1 MSSEVP
7 LLDFDR
13 LLAPVSEDRPSGE
26 SLQYSGLFDEIRE
39 ARRADDVLEQ
49 GDWKRELKVADWD
62 EAVALSTD
70 ALLTKTKD
78 LQVGAW
84 LAEGLTM
91 LHGFAG
97 ARDGL
102 RLMKGLHEQFWE
114 TCYPEIDE
122 GDMEGRANVLSFF
135 DRQLALS
142 LRKAPLTRA
151 PGMNFSWLEWSES
164 RPFDIPETIAG
175 PLDGD
180 AQTRLTELKRQAA
193 AENKTSGE
201 DFRKAKASTP
211 KVYYE
216 SASKALAQAWDE
228 FQGLDRVM
236 DEKFGRQTPGLSELK
251 KSIEEV
257 RRVVDSILKE
267 KRALEPDAPA
277 GGGAGAE
284 AGKVDGQDGGAVVYR
299 VAGPSGPIRGRGEAL
314 ARLGEVAEFFRQTE
328 PHSPVSYLVQR
339 AITWGQMPLDT
350 WLAEVIKDTT
360 VLGGIKETLGIR
372 QQSE

>member
-1 MSSEVP
+1 MSSEAP

-13 LLAPVSEDRPSGE
+13 LLAPLSDDRPSGE
-26 SLQYSGLFDEIRE
+26 SLQYSGLYDEIRE

-62 EAVALSTD
+62 EAVALATD

-78 LQVGAW
+78 LQVAAW

-91 LHGFAG
+91 LHGYAG

-102 RLMKGLHEQFWE
+102 KVMKALHADFWE

-135 DRQLALS
+135 DRQLALA

-164 RPFDIPETIAG
+164 RPFDVPESTAG

-180 AQTRLTELKRQAA
+180 AQARLSELKRQAA
-193 AENKTSGE
+193 EENKTSGE
-201 DFRKAKASTP
+201 DFRKAKSSTP
-211 KVYYE
+211 KVFYE
-216 SASKALAQAWDE
+216 EASKALAQAWDE
-228 FQGLDRVM
+228 YQGLDRVM
-236 DEKFGRQTPGLSELK
+236 DEKFGRQTPGLGELK
-251 KSIEEV
+251 LALEEV
-257 RRVVDSILKE
+257 RRVVDGILKE
-267 KRALEPDAPA
+267 KRALEPDLPA
-277 GGGAGAE
+277 AGAAGDEVAGAAE
-284 AGKVDGQDGGAVVYR
+284 AGGAVYR
-299 VAGPSGPIRGRGEAL
+299 AAGLTGPLRSRGEAL

-339 AITWGQMPLDT
+339 AITWGQMPLET
-350 WLAEVIKDTT
+350 WLTEVIKDTA
-360 VLGGIKETLGIR
+360 VLDGIRETLGIR
-372 QQSE
+372 PGTE

>member
-1 MSSEVP
+1 MSSEAP

-62 EAVALSTD
+62 EAVALATD

-78 LQVGAW
+78 LQVGSW

-97 ARDGL
+97 CRDGL
-102 RLMKGLHEQFWE
+102 KLMRALHEQFWE

-135 DRQLALS
+135 DRQVALS

-151 PGMNFSWLEWSES
+151 PGMNFSWLEWNES
-164 RPFDIPETIAG
+164 RPYDIPESITG
-175 PLDGD
+175 PLDGE
-180 AQTRLTELKRQAA
+180 AQTRLSELKKRAVE
-193 AENKTSGE
+193 ENKTSGE

-211 KVYYE
+211 KAYYE
-216 SASKALAQAWDE
+216 SSSKALAQAWDE

-267 KRALEPDAPA
+267 KRALEPDALA

-284 AGKVDGQDGGAVVYR
+284 AGEVAGQDGGAVVYR

-314 ARLGEVAEFFRQTE
+314 AKLGEVAEFFRQTE

-339 AITWGQMPLDT
+339 AITWGQMPLET

>member
-13 LLAPVSEDRPSGE
+13 LLAPVSEDRPSGD

-62 EAVALSTD
+62 EAVALATE
-70 ALLTKTKD
+70 AVLTKTKD

-102 RLMKGLHEQFWE
+102 KLMKALHEQFWE

-135 DRQLALS
+135 DRQVALS
-142 LRKAPLTRA
+142 LRKAPMTRA
-151 PGMNFSWLEWSES
+151 PGMNFSWLEWNES
-164 RPFDIPETIAG
+164 RPFDIPESVSG

-180 AQTRLTELKRQAA
+180 AQARLSELKRQAVE
-193 AENKTSGE
+193 ENKTSGE
-201 DFRKAKASTP
+201 DFRKAKSSTP
-211 KVYYE
+211 KAFYE
-216 SASKALAQAWDE
+216 DASKALAQAWDE
-228 FQGLDRVM
+228 FQGLDRMM
-236 DEKFGRQTPGLSELK
+236 DEKFGRQTPGLGELK

-257 RRVVDSILKE
+257 RRVVDGILKE
-267 KRALEPDAPA
+267 KRALEPDAKAA
-277 GGGAGAE
+277 GGAQGALDEGTLDA
-284 AGKVDGQDGGAVVYR
+284 GGAVVYR
-299 VAGPSGPIRGRGEAL
+299 VAGPSGPIRSRSEAL

-339 AITWGQMPLDT
+339 AITWGQMPLET
-350 WLAEVIKDTT
+350 WLADVIKDTG
-360 VLGGIKETLGIR
+360 VLEGIKETLGIR
-372 QQSE
+372 PSTE

>member
-1 MSSEVP
+1 MSSEAP

-13 LLAPVSEDRPSGE
+13 LLAPLSDERPSGE
-26 SLQYSGLFDEIRE
+26 SLQYSGLYDEIRE

-62 EAVALSTD
+62 EVVAPAID
-70 ALLTKTKD
+70 ALQTKTKD
-78 LQVGAW
+78 LQIAAW

-102 RLMKGLHEQFWE
+102 KLMKGLHAEFWD

-135 DRQLALS
+135 DRQLTLA

-151 PGMNFSWLEWSES
+151 PGMAFSWLEWNES
-164 RPFDIPETIAG
+164 RAFDIPESIIG
-175 PLDGD
+175 PLD
-180 AQTRLTELKRQAA
+180 AESLTRLADLKRQATE
-193 AENKTSGE
+193 ENKTSGE

-211 KVYYE
+211 KSYYE
-216 SASKALAQAWDE
+216 DASKTLAQAWDE

-251 KSIEEV
+251 KGIEEV
-257 RRVVDSILKE
+257 RRVVDGILKE

-277 GGGAGAE
+277 AGAEGEEAGAGGGGA
-284 AGKVDGQDGGAVVYR
+284 VYR
-299 VAGPSGPIRGRGEAL
+299 VAGPSGPIRGRGDAL
-314 ARLGEVAEFFRQTE
+314 AKLGEVAEFFRQTE

-339 AITWGQMPLDT
+339 AITWGQMPLET
-350 WLAEVIKDTT
+350 WLADVIKDAS
-360 VLGGIKETLGIR
+360 VLEGIKETLGIR
-372 QQSE
+372 PQSE

>member
-1 MSSEVP
+1 MSSEDP

-13 LLAPVSEDRPSGE
+13 LLSPVSEDRPSGE

-62 EAVALSTD
+62 EAAALATD
-70 ALLTKTKD
+70 ALLTRTKD
-78 LQVGAW
+78 LQVAAW
-84 LAEGLTM
+84 LAEALTM
-91 LHGFAG
+91 LQGFAG

-102 RLMKGLHEQFWE
+102 KLMKGLHAQFWD

-122 GDMEGRANVLSFF
+122 GDMEGRANVLSFL

-151 PGMNFSWLEWSES
+151 PGMNFSWLEWNES
-164 RPFDIPETIAG
+164 RAFDIPESITG
-175 PLDGD
+175 PLDAD
-180 AQTRLTELKRQAA
+180 SQSRLAELKRQAVE
-193 AENKTSGE
+193 ENKTSGE

-211 KVYYE
+211 KAYYE
-216 SASKALAQAWDE
+216 SSSKALAQAWDE

-267 KRALEPDAPA
+267 KRALEPDALA
-277 GGGAGAE
+277 GVVPGPRRGRWPGRTGVRSSTGSRARPGLFGAGARLSPSS
-284 AGKVDGQDGGAVVYR
+284 AKWRSSSARPSRTAPSRTWSSGRSRGAR
-299 VAGPSGPIRGRGEAL
+299 CRSRPGLP
-314 ARLGEVAEFFRQTE
+314 
-328 PHSPVSYLVQR
+328 
-339 AITWGQMPLDT
+339 
-350 WLAEVIKDTT
+350 K
-360 VLGGIKETLGIR
+360 
-372 QQSE
+372 

>member
-13 LLAPVSEDRPSGE
+13 LLAPVSADRPSGE
-26 SLQYSGLFDEIRE
+26 SLQYSGLYDEIRE
-39 ARRADDVLEQ
+39 ARREDDQLEQ

-62 EAVALSTD
+62 EAVALATD

-78 LQVGAW
+78 LQIAAW

-91 LHGFAG
+91 LQGFAG

-102 RLMKGLHEQFWE
+102 KLMKVLHADFWD
-114 TCYPEIDE
+114 TCYPEVDE
-122 GDMEGRANVLSFF
+122 GDMEGRANVLAFF
-135 DRQLALS
+135 DRQVALA
-142 LRKAPLTRA
+142 LRKAPVTRA

-164 RPFDIPETIAG
+164 RPFDLPDSVTG

-180 AQTRLTELKRQAA
+180 AQARLSDLKRQATE
-193 AENKTSGE
+193 ENRTSGE
-201 DFRKAKASTP
+201 DFRKAKGSTP
-211 KVYYE
+211 KSWYE
-216 SASKALAQAWDE
+216 DAAKALAQAWDE

-251 KSIEEV
+251 KALEEV
-257 RRVVDSILKE
+257 RRLVDAFLKE
-267 KRALEPDAPA
+267 KRALEPDALAAGGADGEDGAGEA
-277 GGGAGAE
+277 GGG
-284 AGKVDGQDGGAVVYR
+284 VYR
-299 VAGPSGPIRGRGEAL
+299 VAGLSGPVRSRGEAL

-339 AITWGQMPLDT
+339 AIGWGQMPLET
-350 WLAEVIKDTT
+350 WLADVIKDTN
-360 VLGGIKETLGIR
+360 VLEGIKETLGIR
-372 QQSE
+372 RQIE

>member
-102 RLMKGLHEQFWE
+102 RLMKGLHQQFWE

-211 KVYYE
+211 KVYYRE
-216 SASKALAQAWDE
+216 RLEGSRA
-228 FQGLDRVM
+228 GL
-236 DEKFGRQTPGLSELK
+236 GRIPGARPRDGREVRPADSGPQRA
-251 KSIEEV
+251 EEV
-257 RRVVDSILKE
+257 HRGSPARRRFHPQGE
-267 KRALEPDAPA
+267 
-277 GGGAGAE
+277 AGAR
-284 AGKVDGQDGGAVVYR
+284 AGRTGRRRRRSRGRKVDGQDGGAVVYR

>member
-1 MSSEVP
+1 MSSEAP

-13 LLAPVSEDRPSGE
+13 LLARVSEDRPSGE

-84 LAEGLTM
+84 LAEGITM

-97 ARDGL
+97 LRDGL
-102 RLMKGLHEQFWE
+102 KLMRGLHEQFWD

-135 DRQLALS
+135 DRQVALS

-164 RPFDIPETIAG
+164 RPYDIPETVTG
-175 PLDGD
+175 PLDGE
-180 AQTRLTELKRQAA
+180 AQTRLSELKRQAVE
-193 AENKTSGE
+193 ENKTSGE

-211 KVYYE
+211 KAYYE
-216 SASKALAQAWDE
+216 GASKALAQAWDE

-257 RRVVDSILKE
+257 RRVVDAILKE
-267 KRALEPDAPA
+267 KRALEPDALT

-284 AGKVDGQDGGAVVYR
+284 NGDADGQDGGAVVYR
-299 VAGPSGPIRGRGEAL
+299 VTGSSGPIRGRGEAL

-339 AITWGQMPLDT
+339 AITWGQMPLET

>member
-1 MSSEVP
+1 MSSEAP

-39 ARRADDVLEQ
+39 ARRADDLLEQ

-78 LQVGAW
+78 LQIGAW
-84 LAEGLTM
+84 LAEGITM

-102 RLMKGLHEQFWE
+102 KLIKGLHEQFWE

-135 DRQLALS
+135 DRQVALS

-164 RPFDIPETIAG
+164 RPFDVPETLTG
-175 PLDGD
+175 PLDAD
-180 AQTRLTELKRQAA
+180 AQSRLSDLKRQAVE
-193 AENKTSGE
+193 ENKTSGE

-211 KVYYE
+211 KAYYE

-257 RRVVDSILKE
+257 RRLVDSILKE
-267 KRALEPDAPA
+267 KRALEPDMVVGSGA
-277 GGGAGAE
+277 GGLAGE
-284 AGKVDGQDGGAVVYR
+284 GEGQGDGAVVYR
-299 VAGPSGPIRGRGEAL
+299 IAGSSGPIRNRGEAL
-314 ARLGEVAEFFRQTE
+314 ARLAEVADFFRQTE

-339 AITWGQMPLDT
+339 AITWGQMPLEN
-350 WLAEVIKDTT
+350 WLAEVIKDTS

-372 QQSE
+372 PQND